1 MNTLMQ
7 RMMILMIQVIVGN
20 RILDSQFGQGLLQL
34 ANDGLGAAQLIGGV
48 IVLCIF
54 IMTCIKKSNESEE
67 QGRKRYT
74 SWQIALVII
83 FVFILGAKEIINLVL
98 SYFGLSLGVIL

>member
-7 RMMILMIQVIVGN
+7 RMMIQVIVGN
-20 RILDSQFGQGLLQL
+20 RILDSQFGQGVLQM
-34 ANDGLGAAQLIGGV
+34 ANDGLEAAQIIGAI

-54 IMTCIKKSNESEE
+54 VMTCIKKSNESEE

-74 SWQIALVII
+74 SWQIALGII

>member
-7 RMMILMIQVIVGN
+7 RMMIQVIVGN

-54 IMTCIKKSNESEE
+54 IKKSNESEE